1 MTGRSGSL
9 SRQSRGIDPHV
20 EIRRRERDQ
29 IKLFRETRCSSR
41 VRLVYRGTFG
51 VTSRV
56 SITVSNFNRKRGI
69 CLEMLQRERASSRDD
84 GGTSWF
90 FWSCSRILEL
100 QRGIQG
106 ASRVVPGKS
115 NLHSS
120 CEGELGIAVESLQ
133 GK

>member
-1 MTGRSGSL
+1 M
-9 SRQSRGIDPHV
+9 
-20 EIRRRERDQ
+20 
-29 IKLFRETRCSSR
+29 
-41 VRLVYRGTFG
+41 RLVCQGTFW
-51 VTSRV
+51 VASRE
-56 SITVSNFNRKRGI
+56 SSTVSNFKRERGI
-69 CLEMLQRERASSRDD
+69 SLETLQQEGVSSHYD
-84 GGTSWF
+84 GGNSWF

>member
-1 MTGRSGSL
+1 M
-9 SRQSRGIDPHV
+9 
-20 EIRRRERDQ
+20 
-29 IKLFRETRCSSR
+29 
-41 VRLVYRGTFG
+41 
-51 VTSRV
+51 